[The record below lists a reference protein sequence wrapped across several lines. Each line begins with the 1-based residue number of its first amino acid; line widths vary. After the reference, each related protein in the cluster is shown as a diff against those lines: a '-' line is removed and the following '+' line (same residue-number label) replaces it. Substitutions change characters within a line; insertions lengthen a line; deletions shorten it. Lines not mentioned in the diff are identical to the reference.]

1 MNMNER
7 LESIDQGMKDI
18 NESITPFRPSED
30 KSHSDSSERAVIL
43 RKHAALQA
51 EWDAVQQET
60 DELQQ
65 ELKEDKWITVFRTVT
80 EQADGM
86 MTSLEKAVNRCQ
98 VRREMEPCW
107 VCAHSLQDFMWQV
120 HKRYDDNTSRAS
132 FASSVR
138 SEKSPVSM
146 DVFNSLLGSFLAKKA

>member
-7 LESIDQGMKDI
+7 LESIEQGMKDI
-18 NESITPFRPSED
+18 NESITPFQPPED
-30 KSHSDSSERAVIL
+30 EPLGGTSERALML

-51 EWDAVQQET
+51 EWDSVQQET

-98 VRREMEPCW
+98 VCW
-107 VCAHSLQDFMWQV
+107 QMCLRW
-120 HKRYDDNTSRAS
+120 
-132 FASSVR
+132 VR
-138 SEKSPVSM
+138 SFSAGLHMASTQEI
-146 DVFNSLLGSFLAKKA
+146 

>member
-1 MNMNER
+1 MDAKTTTEIDNAIMNMNER
-7 LESIDQGMKDI
+7 LESIEQGMKDI
-18 NESITPFRPSED
+18 SESITPFQPPED
-30 KSHSDSSERAVIL
+30 VPVIDSSERAVML

-51 EWDAVQQET
+51 EWDAIQQET

-98 VRREMEPCW
+98 VRWRMYI
-107 VCAHSLQDFMWQV
+107 
-120 HKRYDDNTSRAS
+120 R
-132 FASSVR
+132 
-138 SEKSPVSM
+138 
-146 DVFNSLLGSFLAKKA
+146 

>member
-7 LESIDQGMKDI
+7 LECIEQGMKDI

-30 KSHSDSSERAVIL
+30 VSLSDASERAVML
-43 RKHAALQA
+43 RKHAALLA

-60 DELQQ
+60 EELQQ

-86 MTSLEKAVNRCQ
+86 MSSLEKAVNRCQ
-98 VRREMEPCW
+98 VCGEMYFCKVSSFSTGLHMASAQEIRRQHVAHI
-107 VCAHSLQDFMWQV
+107 VCQLYSLGEI
-120 HKRYDDNTSRAS
+120 S
-132 FASSVR
+132 
-138 SEKSPVSM
+138 
-146 DVFNSLLGSFLAKKA
+146 G